1 MEKPKFEFY
10 ERPNGHNEFLE
21 FLENLPQKDQ
31 AKLMAVIYKVQIHG
45 LSFDRKWEIIFK
57 ELYTFT
63 GKEVVI
69 SLLMDLV
76 KKHRRHLE
84 KRFCMR

>member
-45 LSFDRKWEIIFK
+45 LLTAIITHGFSKKTQKTPRKEILHALAIYK
-57 ELYTFT
+57 EF
-63 GKEVVI
+63 EEENDAN
-69 SLLMDLV
+69 S
-76 KKHRRHLE
+76 
-84 KRFCMR
+84 

>member
-31 AKLMAVIYKVQIHG
+31 AKLMAVIYEGPDTWLVDCYKN
-45 LSFDRKWEIIFK
+45 EM
-57 ELYTFT
+57 
-63 GKEVVI
+63 GKE
-69 SLLMDLV
+69 S
-76 KKHRRHLE
+76 RR
-84 KRFCMR
+84 

>member
-31 AKLMAVIYKVQIHG
+31 AKLMAVIYKDHARKAYCIFTQTFYFLFCAYFSPFTH
-45 LSFDRKWEIIFK
+45 LS
-57 ELYTFT
+57 T
-63 GKEVVI
+63 V
-69 SLLMDLV
+69 
-76 KKHRRHLE
+76 
-84 KRFCMR
+84 FCEGTS